1 MATGEYEVMQF
12 LLSGGWFLLA
22 FLVPLIVLPVVA
34 SLIYRLRYKSAPIH
48 DEANDRKQHDFHIF
62 KYVVYLLVIPAIML
76 VISVIMGYT
85 YGMATVL
92 DSMIWL
98 IVAITIAFT
107 WCIAQLVRH
116 VSAKT
121 RFEADLDG

>member
-12 LLSGGWFLLA
+12 LLSGVLYMLA
-22 FLVPLIVLPVVA
+22 FLIPLLILPVNA
-34 SLIYRLRYKSAPIH
+34 AIIYHMRL
-48 DEANDRKQHDFHIF
+48 KQVRGTEDLVERQFHDFHIF

-76 VISVIMGYT
+76 VTSVFIGYT
-85 YGMATVL
+85 YGTPAVL

-98 IVAITIAFT
+98 IVAITLAFT
-107 WCIAQLVRH
+107 WCIARLVRH

-121 RFEADLDG
+121 RLETGLDG

>member
-1 MATGEYEVMQF
+1 MQF
-12 LLSGGWFLLA
+12 LLAGILYMLA
-22 FLVPLIVLPVVA
+22 FLVPLLILPVGAAIV
-34 SLIYRLRYKSAPIH
+34 YRLHLKQASGAGELIERRRY
-48 DEANDRKQHDFHIF
+48 DFHIF
-62 KYVVYLLVIPAIML
+62 KYVIYLLAIPAIML
-76 VISVIMGYT
+76 VISVFIGYT
-85 YGMATVL
+85 YGTAAVL

-121 RFEADLDG
+121 RFEAGLDG